1 MSVLQVSN
9 IWFESTGTKRF
20 GLDGPDN
27 VTLTTDLTIT
37 GNINADF
44 IGGDGSNVRNLTAN
58 ADVSA
63 PFNQANTA
71 YAVLN
76 ASFTRSNIVFGISN
90 SAFGAANVAFTQA
103 NLVFDVANATF
114 SVANGYGANI
124 AFANTIA
131 NLAYQN
137 ANTVGI
143 AFAATNAAFLRA
155 NTIYVFANNAG
166 NTANFENRAVAAF
179 GAVNAAFTRSNT
191 IYLIANNAS
200 NTANFE
206 NRAVAAFAASNIV
219 FNAANA
225 AFAQAN
231 IAIANTNFVN
241 TMAIASFAQS
251 NLVFNTANAAFA
263 EANLSANITTII
275 SNTSIGTGTT
285 YTITS
290 SNITRA
296 YRVFD
301 MWIRRASHNN
311 AANQTLQI
319 LFSTNNGTTTA
330 GPFTIGGSVNA
341 ADEWF
346 LNVRTVNAELTGT
359 NAFRICLSVGGY
371 TTAAQVWGSSFQV
384 AATGSINWIRIQPSA
399 GNFDGGTV
407 TLYGWE

>member
-20 GLDGPDN
+20 GLDAPDS
-27 VTLTTDLTIT
+27 VTLTTDLIVT
-37 GNINADF
+37 GNISAAF
-44 IGGDGSNVRNLTAN
+44 ISGDGSNVRNVTAFAN
-58 ADVSA
+58 LSV
-63 PFNQANTA
+63 PFTQSNTT

-76 ASFTRSNIVFGISN
+76 AAFTQSNLVFGVSN
-90 SAFGAANVAFTQA
+90 SAFDGANAAFTQA
-103 NLVFDVANATF
+103 NLVFDAANAAF
-114 SVANGYGANI
+114 GVANGYGANI

-131 NLAYQN
+131 NNAYNN
-137 ANTVGI
+137 ANTIGV

-206 NRAVAAFAASNIV
+206 NRATNAFAASNIV

-241 TMAIASFAQS
+241 TAMQAAFTQS
-251 NLVFNTANAAFA
+251 NLVFGTANAAFA
-263 EANLSANITTII
+263 TANLAANITTII
-275 SNTSIGTGTT
+275 SNTSVGTGTT

-301 MWIRRASHNN
+301 MWIRQASHNN
-311 AANQTLQI
+311 AANQSLQI

-341 ADEWF
+341 ADLWVK
-346 LNVRTVNAELTGT
+346 NVRVINADLTGT
-359 NAFRICLSVGGY
+359 GAFRLFLSVGGY
-371 TTAAQVWGSSFQV
+371 TTNAQVWGGAFTV
-384 AATGSINWIRIQPSA
+384 AATGAINWIRIQPSA